1 LLRHRIELGNGS
13 VADDEVGT
21 PLACISELRYPEAAF
36 DAAGTLLE
44 LASGGGLATWQG
56 ERL

>member
-1 LLRHRIELGNGS
+1 
-13 VADDEVGT
+13 VTDDELGT

-44 LASGGGLATWQG
+44 LAAGGCLATWQG

>member
-1 LLRHRIELGNGS
+1 
-13 VADDEVGT
+13 V
-21 PLACISELRYPEAAF
+21 AF

-44 LASGGGLATWQG
+44 LASGGCLATWQG